1 MTLSPDEIET
11 LRVSPVLHQEFH
23 ALAFCSEKI
32 RQIDF
37 GNCSRSLSSRLAQ
50 HNGQASTLQ
59 FLAPILS
66 LLRSGITKCNRLI
79 VSGNTLP
86 QPDVEDIG
94 EYFHPLPG
102 LQPPGL
108 TPRSRDDEMRIDPS
122 FGCVILRT

>member
-1 MTLSPDEIET
+1 M
-11 LRVSPVLHQEFH
+11 LHQEFH

-50 HNGQASTLQ
+50 QNSQASTLQ
-59 FLAPILS
+59 FLTPILS

-86 QPDVEDIG
+86 QADVEDIG
-94 EYFHPLPG
+94 EHSHPPLALFER
-102 LQPPGL
+102 LQPPSL
-108 TPRSRDDEMRIDPS
+108 TTSHSRDDEMRIDPS
-122 FGCVILRT
+122 LGRVILRS